1 MAQQNYFYG
10 LGRRKSATAQVR
22 LLNGKGE
29 FKINGKD
36 ANDFFDG
43 SKPLLHTLTRPF
55 TAVDLES
62 KKFDIHV
69 VVKGGGLNG
78 QADAIQL
85 GIAKSIVT
93 MNEELKSTLRRADML
108 GRDPREKERKKPGLR
123 GARRKQQFTKR

>member
-36 ANDFFDG
+36 ATDFFDG
-43 SKPLLHTLTRPF
+43 SKPLLHTLTQPF

-85 GIAKSIVT
+85 GIAKSLVA
-93 MNEELKSTLRRADML
+93 MNEDLKSTLRRADML